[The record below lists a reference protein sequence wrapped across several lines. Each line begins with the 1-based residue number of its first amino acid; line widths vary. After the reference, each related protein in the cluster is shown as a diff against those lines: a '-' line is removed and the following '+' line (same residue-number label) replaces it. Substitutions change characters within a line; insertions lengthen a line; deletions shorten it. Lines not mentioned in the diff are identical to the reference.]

1 MSVFLGFWAY
11 NETKKANNQKTV
23 LLNANELTHHI
34 NYGKK
39 KRYQVLSLTFLF
51 KPYLW
56 VTI

>member
-23 LLNANELTHHI
+23 LLDANELTHHI

-39 KRYQVLSLTFLF
+39 KKDIQYLVWLS
-51 KPYLW
+51 YLNP
-56 VTI
+56 TSE

>member
-39 KRYQVLSLTFLF
+39 KKISST
-51 KPYLW
+51 
-56 VTI
+56 